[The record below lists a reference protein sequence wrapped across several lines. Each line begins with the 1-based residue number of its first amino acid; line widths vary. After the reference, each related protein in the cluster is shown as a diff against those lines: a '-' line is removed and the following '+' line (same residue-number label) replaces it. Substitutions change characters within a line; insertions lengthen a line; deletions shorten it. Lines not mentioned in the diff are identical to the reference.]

1 MTLRILLALLAA
13 FAVARADTIPE
24 SVIDNYLAVA
34 EPAEKDPKD
43 WKIKIGL
50 GATVTDG
57 NSDTVTFALSF
68 DAVKQLREE
77 LKLTLTEV
85 STYAES
91 GGVESAN
98 EHIFV
103 ERLDWK
109 LNELSNLF
117 QTLLLEHDNQE
128 KLRIRIVLA
137 VGYARKLIHKQ
148 DFDLWVEAGPGVI
161 YEDYRTTGENTEA
174 ILVITVRWVLKVSK
188 DLTYEQTI
196 SVWPSLNH
204 GGEGR
209 VLAEA
214 KFTTPVGDGW
224 TVELAIRDVFNSE
237 PPLGNVKNDLTIVLT
252 LVVSF

>member
-13 FAVARADTIPE
+13 FAVARADNVPE
-24 SVIDNYLAVA
+24 SVIDDYLAAVKP
-34 EPAEKDPKD
+34 EKKDPND
-43 WKIKIGL
+43 WKIKIGI

-57 NSDTVTFALSF
+57 NSDSVTFAFSF
-68 DAVKQLREE
+68 DAVKQINER

-91 GGVESAN
+91 SGTESAN
-98 EHIFV
+98 EHIGI

-109 LNELSNLF
+109 LDELGNLF
-117 QTLLLEHDNQE
+117 QTLQLEHDNQE

-137 VGYARKLIHKQ
+137 VGYTRQLIDKQ
-148 DFDLWVEAGPGVI
+148 DFDLWVEGGPGVL
-161 YEDYRTTGENTEA
+161 YEDYRTTGEDTEA
-174 ILVITVRWVLKVSK
+174 ILVITVRWVLKISK

-196 SVWPSLNH
+196 SIWPSLSD

-209 VLAEA
+209 VLAKA
-214 KFTTPVGDGW
+214 KFTTPVGDNW
-224 TVELAIRDVFNSE
+224 RVELTVRDVYNSK
-237 PPLGNVKNDLTIVLT
+237 PPMGNVRNDLTIVLT

>member
-1 MTLRILLALLAA
+1 MTLRTLLALLAA
-13 FAVARADTIPE
+13 VAVARADTVPE

-34 EPAEKDPKD
+34 EPKEKDPND

-57 NSDTVTFALSF
+57 NSDTVTFAFSF
-68 DAVKQLREE
+68 DAVKQIREE

-103 ERLDWK
+103 ERLDRK

-137 VGYARKLIHKQ
+137 VGYTRRLIDKQ
-148 DFDLWVEAGPGVI
+148 DFDLWVEGGPGVL
-161 YEDYRTTGENTEA
+161 YEDYRTTGETTEA
-174 ILVITVRWVLKVSK
+174 ILVITVRWVLKISK

-196 SVWPSLNH
+196 SIWPSLNN

-214 KFTTPVGDGW
+214 KFTTPVGDNW
-224 TVELAIRDVFNSE
+224 KIELTVRDVYNSE

-252 LVVSF
+252 LIVSF